1 MQLEPLGAGN
11 VVILNPRSAVA
22 VRSGNK
28 QPMQR
33 GDEDGAL
40 DRKLEGALLEQVAQ
54 DVGDAEPLPDPAEQQ
69 RPADPLG

>member
-1 MQLEPLGAGN
+1 
-11 VVILNPRSAVA
+11 
-22 VRSGNK
+22 
-28 QPMQR
+28 MQR